1 MIAGDLFEEDYVSIS
16 DLKDLNHKFST
27 LGKTSVI
34 IGAGNHDPIV
44 DSNAKYKLIQWA
56 QNVTIMDVSME
67 TVTLSDCKVKIHG
80 FSWDKLYLPAFSG
93 ASLETNSTDFDMADD
108 DYAHILMLHG
118 DVYNKSEYLYID
130 PSILEGKGFD
140 YVALGHIHKHDFV
153 RPWMAYP
160 GSLEPMDFSETG
172 KHGFIEGHIQMTQDK
187 AKVTEATFKPFA
199 KRSFHIVEVMIQ
211 GDMAQERIIDEIT
224 KTIKATQDGGDMTKD
239 MYRIVLEGYVG
250 TDVELDMTY
259 IESTL
264 QDVVYYLE
272 IRDKTQIDLDLDQ
285 LRSDYEGTLIG
296 AYIEHIEK
304 MAIDSDLKEE
314 ALYEGLR
321 ILLREQVM
329 S

>member
-1 MIAGDLFEEDYVSIS
+1 
-16 DLKDLNHKFST
+16 
-27 LGKTSVI
+27 
-34 IGAGNHDPIV
+34 
-44 DSNAKYKLIQWA
+44 
-56 QNVTIMDVSME
+56 
-67 TVTLSDCKVKIHG
+67 
-80 FSWDKLYLPAFSG
+80 
-93 ASLETNSTDFDMADD
+93 
-108 DYAHILMLHG
+108 
-118 DVYNKSEYLYID
+118 
-130 PSILEGKGFD
+130 
-140 YVALGHIHKHDFV
+140 
-153 RPWMAYP
+153 
-160 GSLEPMDFSETG
+160 
-172 KHGFIEGHIQMTQDK
+172 
-187 AKVTEATFKPFA
+187 
-199 KRSFHIVEVMIQ
+199 
-211 GDMAQERIIDEIT
+211 
-224 KTIKATQDGGDMTKD
+224 MTKD